1 MALQKTPRGNNV
13 YLPDGEVLTDYFWDR
28 SELAIIQGPIQSG
41 TSTCSCH
48 RIWALA
54 CEQEADYDGVRRSRW
69 LVVRNSYRE
78 LRKTTLETWLEWFP
92 ENEWGTLIRSEPM
105 THVLMQKQP
114 DGTMGQRKHPSGDG
128 TIVHCEVIFIAI
140 DSPETAEQVAASFE
154 ITGFFVNEG
163 QFVDKGVVDEL
174 LSRCARY
181 PSMKNGPGATWHG
194 GFIDLN
200 APVEGHWIPYMRGDI
215 PMPEE
220 WTEEQ
225 KSEFRKP
232 EGWTFF
238 VQPPGLIE
246 KKIEGKIVYV
256 PNPSAENQSHTR
268 KSYLEI
274 IKGKKKE
281 WIDRRVLNKVGL
293 YADGKAVYPTFSEQ
307 DHVAPH
313 ALKPIDGAPV
323 IVGLDFG
330 RDPAAVFCQ
339 CVNGQW
345 TVLSELI
352 GDNESAQLFAPR
364 VRRHLAQRFPGHKS
378 EFWGDPRGA
387 DGGQNVETTAYDV
400 FQAQGMRVLPATTDN
415 NPEMRRST
423 VESVLDRRYALQ
435 IDTACITL
443 RTGLAGGYHYPKIK
457 GVSGVYSERPR
468 KNRYS
473 HVVEALENALMGGG
487 EGDAV
492 VIPSSRPKARPSKI
506 HRHRVSLRRVA

>member
-194 GFIDLN
+194 GSMDLN
-200 APVEGHWIPYMRGDI
+200 APVEGHW
-215 PMPEE
+215 
-220 WTEEQ
+220 
-225 KSEFRKP
+225 
-232 EGWTFF
+232 
-238 VQPPGLIE
+238 
-246 KKIEGKIVYV
+246 
-256 PNPSAENQSHTR
+256 
-268 KSYLEI
+268 
-274 IKGKKKE
+274 
-281 WIDRRVLNKVGL
+281 
-293 YADGKAVYPTFSEQ
+293 
-307 DHVAPH
+307 
-313 ALKPIDGAPV
+313 
-323 IVGLDFG
+323 
-330 RDPAAVFCQ
+330 
-339 CVNGQW
+339 
-345 TVLSELI
+345 
-352 GDNESAQLFAPR
+352 
-364 VRRHLAQRFPGHKS
+364 
-378 EFWGDPRGA
+378 
-387 DGGQNVETTAYDV
+387 
-400 FQAQGMRVLPATTDN
+400 
-415 NPEMRRST
+415 
-423 VESVLDRRYALQ
+423 
-435 IDTACITL
+435 
-443 RTGLAGGYHYPKIK
+443 
-457 GVSGVYSERPR
+457 RP
-468 KNRYS
+468 
-473 HVVEALENALMGGG
+473 
-487 EGDAV
+487 
-492 VIPSSRPKARPSKI
+492 
-506 HRHRVSLRRVA
+506 